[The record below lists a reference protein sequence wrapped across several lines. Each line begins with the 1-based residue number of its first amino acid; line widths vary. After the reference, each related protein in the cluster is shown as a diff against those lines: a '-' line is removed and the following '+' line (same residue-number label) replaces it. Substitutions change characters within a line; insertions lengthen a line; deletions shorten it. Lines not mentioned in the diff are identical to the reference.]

1 MPPRAA
7 GRGGAGRGRS
17 VSPTKGKS
25 LGRGR
30 RGACQN
36 PEEEVGLNGNTL
48 HILVDVMHV

>member
-25 LGRGR
+25 LGRGAEAPAR
-30 RGACQN
+30 
-36 PEEEVGLNGNTL
+36 TL
-48 HILVDVMHV
+48 KKRLDSMEIPFTF